1 MRRSGGRILSVMP
14 TPSEQKALAFL
25 AIVVLL
31 GGAVRVVRAGAE
43 PAATPQEQQ
52 ALARQATAAESA
64 ATHDPPRKGRRQKGL
79 RLARPKRGAGPREI
93 GGVVGV
99 PIGASVTDS
108 SPDSRNGFSPPQPRI
123 DTDFRANRSGTSQ
136 QVRGAAQSSGTPGA
150 IDLDHATEQEI
161 DRLPRVGPVLARRI
175 VANRDSFGPFG
186 SIAGLKRVKGI
197 GAATAERLAPLVT
210 FSGAPSSRP

>member
-1 MRRSGGRILSVMP
+1 MP
-14 TPSEQKALAFL
+14 TPSEQKALSFL

-52 ALARQATAAESA
+52 ALARQASAAESA
-64 ATHDPPRKGRRQKGL
+64 ATRAPSRKGTGGTGGL

-108 SPDSRNGFSPPQPRI
+108 SSSSRNGFSPPLPRI
-123 DTDFRANRSGTSQ
+123 DTDFRANRSLGSQ
-136 QVRGAAQSSGTPGA
+136 QVSGGPAGTPGMTGTV
-150 IDLDHATEQEI
+150 DLDRATEQEI

-186 SIAGLKRVKGI
+186 SIAGLRRVKGV

-210 FSGAPSSRP
+210 FSGGPSSRP

>member
-1 MRRSGGRILSVMP
+1 MLPPMP
-14 TPSEQKALAFL
+14 TPSEQKALSFL

-43 PAATPQEQQ
+43 PVATPQEQQ

-64 ATHDPPRKGRRQKGL
+64 ATREPARAGKRAKGGL

-99 PIGASVTDS
+99 PIGARVTDS
-108 SPDSRNGFSPPQPRI
+108 TPRGHNGFPPPLARI
-123 DTDFRANRSGTSQ
+123 DTDFRANQSNTAG
-136 QVRGAAQSSGTPGA
+136 QVIGGRGGA
-150 IDLDHATEQEI
+150 PSEAGPLDLDRATEQEI

-186 SIAGLKRVKGI
+186 SIAGLRRVKGV

-210 FSGAPSSRP
+210 FSGRPSSRP

>member
-1 MRRSGGRILSVMP
+1 MP

-64 ATHDPPRKGRRQKGL
+64 ATHDPPRKGKRQKGI

-99 PIGASVTDS
+99 PIGAVVTDS
-108 SPDSRNGFSPPQPRI
+108 SAGNRNGFSPPLPRI
-123 DTDFRANRSGTSQ
+123 DTDFRPNRSHGAE
-136 QVRGAAQSSGTPGA
+136 QVSAAPTQPSGAPEAL
-150 IDLDHATEQEI
+150 DLDRATEQEI
-161 DRLPRVGPVLARRI
+161 DRLPRVGPVLAKRI

-186 SIAGLKRVKGI
+186 SILGLKRVKGI
-197 GAATAERLAPLVT
+197 GAATAERLSPLVT

>member
-1 MRRSGGRILSVMP
+1 MP
-14 TPSEQKALAFL
+14 TPSEQKALSFL

-64 ATHDPPRKGRRQKGL
+64 ATQDPPQQGKRRKGI
-79 RLARPKRGAGPREI
+79 RLARPKRGSGPREV

-99 PIGASVTDS
+99 PIGAEVTDS
-108 SPDSRNGFSPPQPRI
+108 SSIGVNGFSPPLPRI
-123 DTDFRANRSGTSQ
+123 DTDFRANRPRQSERVSGAEMGPPSGS
-136 QVRGAAQSSGTPGA
+136 GAV
-150 IDLDHATEQEI
+150 DLDRATEQEI

-186 SIAGLKRVKGI
+186 SIAGLRRVKGI
-197 GAATAERLAPLVT
+197 GAAIAERVAPLVT
-210 FSGAPSSRP
+210 FSGGPSSRR